1 MRKAAALLLAVLGT
15 VALATTEVDVLA
27 GEIARLSELVR
38 NDTRSGEIWSDV
50 KKGSGPLLARAESAL
65 RAGRRLLAM
74 QRLAVARVNLE
85 AGSRTAGVDPAS
97 FEARWKS
104 EGAALNQPL
113 RLSSI
118 QPALFRALAEIA
130 APQVHTYY
138 EASLEYGR
146 STAPENGLY
155 YLATAHAQKS
165 FVEFTRRISHPT
177 PYPPVLRSLQNELD
191 SVERELLAAY
201 RPPLSIDKHPEFIVA
216 SSMVKEAREL
226 DAAGYRYGALLRYL
240 EASRRIAN
248 IRGTELSRDEALR
261 RVREF
266 ESRLAAERTD
276 HSIARFFIEVADDDP
291 AANAPAVAA
300 VALPRYFAALAQAAP
315 PAAKP
320 KPNVTVTLVRWPYT

>member
-1 MRKAAALLLAVLGT
+1 MRIAAASLLAVLGT
-15 VALATTEVDVLA
+15 LAFATTEVDLLA
-27 GEIARLSELVR
+27 GEIARWSEILR
-38 NDTRSGEIWSDV
+38 TDTRSGEIWNDV
-50 KKGSGPLLARAESAL
+50 KKSSGPLLARAESAL
-65 RAGRRLLAM
+65 RAGRRLLAV

-85 AGSRTAGVDPAS
+85 AGSTMAGADAS
-97 FEARWKS
+97 TFEARWKG
-104 EGAALNQPL
+104 EGPSLNQPL

-130 APQVHTYY
+130 APQVRTYY

-146 STAPENGLY
+146 STSPENGLF
-155 YLATAHAQKS
+155 YLGSAHAQKS
-165 FVEFTRRISHPT
+165 FVEFVRRISAPT

-201 RPPLSIDKHPEFIVA
+201 RPPLSIDKHPEFILA
-216 SSMVKEAREL
+216 SSLVKEAREL

-248 IRGTELSRDEALR
+248 IRGTEMPQAEAVR

-266 ESRLAAERTD
+266 ASRIAADKAD

-300 VALPRYFAALAQAAP
+300 VALPRYFAALAIAAP

-320 KPNVTVTLVRWPYT
+320 KPGVTVTLVRWPYT